1 MRTKYLHHQLIKKA
15 KTNFINQR
23 YNHFAL
29 LFCKDQILSFGCNQ
43 YIDSNKTVH
52 AELNVWKNL
61 KPNFTKRKKEI
72 SIMVIRISSS
82 GTIGNSKCCNYCT
95 INMKKLS
102 EKKGYKIKYVY
113 YSDKNGNIIK
123 SNLKKLHSNP
133 HYSSL
138 SKFLH

>member
-1 MRTKYLHHQLIKKA
+1 MHNMHNMLIRKA
-15 KTNFINQR
+15 KTNYINKR

-29 LFCKDQILSFGCNQ
+29 LFCKDQVLSFGTNQ
-43 YIDSNKTVH
+43 YINNKKTVH

-61 KPNFTKRKKEI
+61 KPNLTNRKKEI
-72 SIMVIRISSS
+72 SIMVIRMSSS
-82 GTIGNSKCCNYCT
+82 GVIGNSRCCDHCT
-95 INMKKLS
+95 VNMKKLS

-123 SNLKKLHSNP
+123 SNLKKLHSKP

-138 SKFLH
+138 SKYLH